1 MLSPLSCVN
10 VTHTNEFKEA
20 NEQQWQSGTVV
31 VKHLQPVL
39 SRMLTE
45 EETNNVTEPTDA
57 SCKKEKKTPVNYT
70 CTGFVCMHGVEGGK
84 AT

>member
-1 MLSPLSCVN
+1 MSSPLSCVN

-20 NEQQWQSGTVV
+20 NEQQRQSGTVV

-45 EETNNVTEPTDA
+45 QETNKVTEPTDA
-57 SCKKEKKTPVNYT
+57 SYKKRKKQALIHYT
-70 CTGFVCMHGVEGGK
+70 
-84 AT
+84 